1 MIEHLRRITPRQWLV
16 IILILA
22 FIPRAATAL
31 WLGDTM
37 EVLDAGGTHD
47 QVSYDM
53 LAYRLATGHG
63 FTFPEPWYPWVPADT
78 ETSYYS
84 GTMVLHLAIIYK
96 LFGYHP
102 LVARL
107 FYALLGTA
115 IVYLVYRLGRRIFGR
130 TAGLAAAA
138 CAAGYSYLILYSAT
152 LLTETPFIFFLLL
165 ALNAAYA
172 VAETGS
178 RRGLVMLGVALA
190 GTLLFRMAVLPFVL
204 ALLLWIYFTARRS
217 PRPLRFWHLAIPL
230 GIIVLAVLPWTVR
243 NYLLFG
249 RFMLLE
255 SQFGHVFWN
264 SNHPDQ
270 GIHFRGSWVA
280 PIPPELL
287 SLSEPEITNELLKRG
302 IQNVL
307 ADPGRFFLLTLSR
320 IKFFFTFWPTAD
332 TGLINNLGRVFSF
345 GIMLPFMLAGLYL
358 SLPYW
363 RKALPLYLFL
373 VIHLGVYLVS
383 WVMIRYR
390 IPADTVLLVFG
401 GLAIIRIAE
410 RWSEMM
416 PKCTTRKRPPQIR
429 WRPALQPAPE
439 EKERVE
445 A

>member
-1 MIEHLRRITPRQWLV
+1 MIGRVRRITPQQWLA

-22 FIPRAATAL
+22 LIPRVATAL
-31 WLGDTM
+31 WLGNTM

-53 LAYRLATGHG
+53 LAHRLATGHG
-63 FTFPEPWYPWVPADT
+63 FTFPEPWYPWVRADT
-78 ETSYYS
+78 VTSYYS

-102 LVARL
+102 LIARL
-107 FYALLGTA
+107 LYAVLGTA
-115 IVYLVYRLGRRIFGR
+115 IVYLIYRLGRRIFGQA
-130 TAGLAAAA
+130 AGLVAAA

-172 VAETGS
+172 VAATGS
-178 RRGLVMLGVALA
+178 RKQLILLGFALA

-204 ALLLWIYFTARRS
+204 VLLAWIYFTARRS
-217 PRPLRFWHLAIPL
+217 PQPLKLLHLAIPL
-230 GIIVLAVLPWTVR
+230 GIIALAVLPWTVR
-243 NYLLFG
+243 NYLIFD

-255 SQFGHVFWN
+255 SQFGHVLWN
-264 SNHPDQ
+264 SNHPEQ
-270 GIHFRGSWVA
+270 GTDFRGAWVA
-280 PIPPELL
+280 PIPPELWG
-287 SLSEPEITNELLKRG
+287 LSEPEITNELLKRG
-302 IQNVL
+302 VQNIL

-320 IKFFFTFWPTAD
+320 VKFFFTFWPTAD

-358 SLPYW
+358 SRSRW
-363 RKALPLYLFL
+363 RQALPLYLFV

-390 IPADTVLLVFG
+390 IPVDAILLIFAAAALTAITERLTRSGTKQPTARTV
-401 GLAIIRIAE
+401 
-410 RWSEMM
+410 
-416 PKCTTRKRPPQIR
+416 PP
-429 WRPALQPAPE
+429 PAP
-439 EKERVE
+439 
-445 A
+445 

>member
-1 MIEHLRRITPRQWLV
+1 MVDRMSRMSSQQWL
-16 IILILA
+16 ILILVLA
-22 FIPRAATAL
+22 FALRAATAL

-63 FTFPEPWYPWVPADT
+63 FTFPEAWYPWVPPDT

-102 LVARL
+102 LIARL
-107 FYALLGTA
+107 FYAVLGTA
-115 IVYLVYRLGRRIFGR
+115 IVYLVYRLGRRVFGE
-130 TAGLAAAA
+130 AVGLVAAA

-165 ALNAAYA
+165 ALNTAYA

-178 RRGLVMLGVALA
+178 GPRLIVLGLALA

-204 ALLLWIYFTARRS
+204 VLLLWIYFSARS
-217 PRPLRFWHLAIPL
+217 APHPIKLWQLAIPI

-243 NYLLFG
+243 NYLLFD

-255 SQFGHVFWN
+255 SQFGHVLWN
-264 SNHPDQ
+264 SNHPEQ
-270 GIHFRGSWVA
+270 GTYFRGAWVA
-280 PIPPELL
+280 PIPPDLL
-287 SLSEPEITNELLKRG
+287 ALDNEVAITNELLKRA
-302 IQNVL
+302 IHNIL
-307 ADPGRFFLLTLSR
+307 ADPGRFALLTLSR
-320 IKFFFTFWPTAD
+320 VKYFFTFWPTTD

-345 GIMLPFMLAGLYL
+345 GIMLPFMVAGLYL
-358 SLPYW
+358 SLPQW

-390 IPADTVLLVFG
+390 MPADTVLLIFA
-401 GLAIIRIAE
+401 GLAIVRLAE
-410 RWSEMM
+410 WWQN
-416 PKCTTRKRPPQIR
+416 RK
-429 WRPALQPAPE
+429 
-439 EKERVE
+439 RVE
-445 A
+445 AQGMPSQGHQQSLYMRGPQ

>member
-1 MIEHLRRITPRQWLV
+1 MRDQLRRIGPRQWLT

-22 FIPRAATAL
+22 LIPRLVTAL

-47 QVSYDM
+47 EVSYDM
-53 LAYRLATGHG
+53 LAHRLATGHG
-63 FTFPEPWYPWVPADT
+63 FTFPESWYPWVPADT

-102 LVARL
+102 LIARL
-107 FYALLGTA
+107 LYALLGTA
-115 IVYLVYRLGRRIFGR
+115 IVYLVYRLGRHVFGQA
-130 TAGLAAAA
+130 AGLAAAA

-152 LLTETPFIFFLLL
+152 LLTETPFIFFLLV
-165 ALNAAYA
+165 ALNTAYI
-172 VAETGS
+172 VGETGS
-178 RRGLVMLGVALA
+178 RRGLVVLGLALA
-190 GTLLFRMAVLPFVL
+190 GTVLFRMAVLPFVFV
-204 ALLLWIYFTARRS
+204 LLGWTYFAARQRLQ
-217 PRPLRFWHLAIPL
+217 PLRLLHLAIPL
-230 GIIVLAVLPWTVR
+230 AIIVLAVLPWTIR
-243 NYLLFG
+243 NYLLFD

-270 GIHFRGSWVA
+270 GIHFRGYWVA
-280 PIPPELL
+280 PIPPDVLALDNEVA
-287 SLSEPEITNELLKRG
+287 ITNELLKRG

-320 IKFFFTFWPTAD
+320 VTHFFTFWPTAD

-358 SLPYW
+358 SRTRW
-363 RKALPLYLFL
+363 RQALPLYSFL
-373 VIHLGVYLVS
+373 VIHLGVYLAS

-390 IPADTVLLVFG
+390 IPADTVLLVFA
-401 GLAIIRIAE
+401 GLAIEHFVRSVKQRQIALCA
-410 RWSEMM
+410 SSS
-416 PKCTTRKRPPQIR
+416 
-429 WRPALQPAPE
+429 
-439 EKERVE
+439 
-445 A
+445 